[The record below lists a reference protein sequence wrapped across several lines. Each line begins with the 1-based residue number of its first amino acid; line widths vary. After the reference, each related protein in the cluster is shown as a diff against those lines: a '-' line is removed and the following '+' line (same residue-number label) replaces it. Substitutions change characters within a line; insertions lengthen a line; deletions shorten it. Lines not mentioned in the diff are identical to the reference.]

1 MMMKNKLVICSVLV
15 ITLTV
20 CIISA
25 GCTSPQTHTS
35 TQSNSSTNAITSQA
49 PSPTLT
55 PETLVTTLAPTTSK
69 TPINS
74 TTATPIHSDL
84 TVTLNSAVKK
94 TVIGDLTPIPGN
106 IFLIL
111 NVTIQNNDKN
121 NDFEYAD
128 SSFSIYD
135 KVNENR
141 RSATTSIVAGILNSP
156 IPATGRIPPKSIK
169 TGQIVFGVIDSSNS
183 YKFYVVDSRGTVLA
197 LIDNIEVP

>member
-15 ITLTV
+15 IILTV
-20 CIISA
+20 CIISV
-25 GCTSPQTHTS
+25 GCTSPKTHTS
-35 TQSNSSTNAITSQA
+35 TQSNSSTIAIPTQTL
-49 PSPTLT
+49 SPTIT
-55 PETLVTTLAPTTSK
+55 PEKLVTTLALTTSK
-69 TPINS
+69 TSINS

-94 TVIGDLTPIPGN
+94 TVIGDLTPMPGN
-106 IFLIL
+106 IFLVL

-121 NDFEYAD
+121 SDFEYTD